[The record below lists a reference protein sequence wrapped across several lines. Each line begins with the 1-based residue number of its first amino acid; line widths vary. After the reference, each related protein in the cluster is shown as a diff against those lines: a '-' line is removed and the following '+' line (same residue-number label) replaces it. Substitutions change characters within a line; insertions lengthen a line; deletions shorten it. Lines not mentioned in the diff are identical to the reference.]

1 MAAKNSEYRM
11 AIKIAGEMEKSLY
24 NCTDLTRKELNKIAK
39 EAASASSRT
48 KGTFRQGLKET
59 EPFFDGLEKVGK
71 KTFQAVAAAAAAA
84 GTTIIGI
91 GTASAQAGIAFET
104 AFAGVKKTTTA
115 TAEEYAQIREEII
128 GMTREIPA
136 TGIEISAV
144 AEAAGQLGIEKENL
158 LAFTRTMVDLGNVAN
173 DLSSEEAATALAK
186 FANITGMSPEDYGR
200 LGSTIVELGN
210 NAATTE
216 SAIVEMA
223 TRLASAGEL
232 AGFSEAQIMATATAI
247 SSVGIE
253 ADAGGSAMSKMIK
266 KVQVAVETGNK
277 SLKDYARVAGMS
289 VSKFKEEFQKD
300 GLSAVAAFISGLN
313 NIERNGKSAT
323 VILDEMGLTEVRLS
337 NVLTSLANAGDV
349 FSDAVEMANR
359 AWEENTA
366 ITERAAQKYDTTE
379 NKIAVMKNSLT
390 EMGIAMYDQFNGPMR
405 DGIDMITGMVQ
416 DATADAGNLAKGIAK
431 GVPTA
436 VRMVGQM
443 ANAVGSLAG
452 PFLSVGGWLA
462 ENPGLLEGTIAGVGS
477 ALLSYKVANG
487 ISSLVT
493 AFGSLS
499 AASLPVFG
507 LAGVAAVIG
516 GVTVAVKKAAAEA
529 KRASLDAHFGKITLS
544 MQELEDVAAYII
556 QNNSFGQLEEAI
568 SQLGKLEG
576 INDSIDDSI
585 SELNRMNWKVSIG
598 MELKED
604 ENSQYQQHI
613 AGYIADMQRYIEQ
626 EQYGITLSV
635 GVLTGE
641 ELEESNIVTR
651 LNEFYSNK
659 SAELA
664 RLGRELN
671 ETVTEAFKDGL
682 LDLDESQTIADLQ
695 RQMASVKASLASG
708 SYEANLDLLGLK
720 YSEGELDA
728 ESFQNLMTEINNQQV
743 DAREKYD
750 EAYITSKQA
759 LNSELKDGSI
769 TKEQYDS
776 DVKALEEGY
785 RKQVGEIDVKAADF
799 VMNTIMQQYGSEIG
813 TRVEDMETM
822 FGELLTAG
830 MEQTD
835 ASGNG
840 ITAWDAENMARNLG
854 GKLEG
859 ADGDALAELWKQAIP
874 MYIQAV
880 ETMQKYAQSG
890 GDIPEELKEIV
901 KRGGAIGVLAGDY
914 ESIYPALGAA
924 ANESEEYEDIMKK
937 LQEKE
942 VYIPEQIAASISGN
956 TVAVDEAV
964 QGIWDYTVQLLK
976 DQFGVPIDLEM
987 MLKPKMK
994 MGDLQPLKIQSV
1006 PADAIKIATHADGGF
1021 VTSPTISW
1029 LAEGGYPESVIPI
1042 DGSQNAL
1049 NLWQKT
1055 GEMLGAFDRKSR
1067 FQELKE
1073 NLMESYAAGGSISN
1087 SVDNSEENRNFVFSP
1102 TIQINGG
1109 NTGRGE
1115 LDEALHMAMEEFES
1129 MMKKYIRN
1137 KERFSFS

>member
-104 AFAGVKKTTTA
+104 AFAGVKKTTKA

-173 DLSSEEAATALAK
+173 DLSSEDAATALAK

-289 VSKFKEEFQKD
+289 VSEFKEAFQKD

-379 NKIAVMKNSLT
+379 NKIAVMKNSFT

-613 AGYIADMQRYIEQ
+613 AGYIADMQQYIEQ

-682 LDLDESQTIADLQ
+682 LDFDESQAIADIQ
-695 RQMASVKASLASG
+695 RQMADVKASLAEG
-708 SYEANLDLLGLK
+708 SYEASLDLFGLK
-720 YSEGELDA
+720 YSGGELDA
-728 ESFQNLMTEINNQQV
+728 DSFQNLMAEINSQQV
-743 DAREKYD
+743 DAQQKYD
-750 EAYITSKQA
+750 EAYIASKQA
-759 LNSELKDGSI
+759 SLAMLKDGRI
-769 TKEQYDS
+769 TKEQYDA
-776 DVKALEEGY
+776 DVSELDRGY
-785 RKQVGEIDVKAADF
+785 LKQVGEMDAKAANF
-799 VMNTIMQQYGSEIG
+799 VMNTLMKQYGG
-813 TRVEDMETM
+813 TRVEDMEAM
-822 FGELLTAG
+822 YGEILATG
-830 MEQTD
+830 IEQININ
-835 ASGNG
+835 GN
-840 ITAWDAENMARNLG
+840 AVNEWDAGNIANSLG
-854 GKLEG
+854 GKLKG
-859 ADGDALAELWKQAIP
+859 ADGDALAELWKLALPIYTQAAESA
-874 MYIQAV
+874 Q
-880 ETMQKYAQSG
+880 QYAQSG
-890 GDIPEELKEIV
+890 GDIPAELEEAV
-901 KRGGAIGVLAGDY
+901 KKGGAISVLAGDY
-914 ESIYPALGAA
+914 ENVYHALGVTASKNA
-924 ANESEEYEDIMKK
+924 EYGDMIEE
-937 LQEKE
+937 LQERE
-942 VYIPEQIAASISGN
+942 TYIPKQIAAYISEN
-956 TVAVDEAV
+956 TVSVDEAV
-964 QGIWDYTVQLLK
+964 QGIWDYTVHQLK

-1006 PADAIKIATHADGGF
+1006 PSDAIKIATHADGGF

-1073 NLMESYAAGGSISN
+1073 NLMESYVSGGSISN